1 MKPLP
6 CLALTAA
13 LMAAGVVLIKRPTGE
28 PAESAGP
35 EPVDTQVA
43 QPWSESMQ
51 LSPFARAMLIQDV
64 IDGRRTLL
72 QAATLFRE
80 LHLRNGQRWDRPW
93 VVLAGFRLPRGTPGE
108 RLCQQIEAWVRG
120 ALENDPERCEAV
132 LSRLEKELRD
142 APREHG
148 EICLPDP
155 AGLQSV
161 EQLLADAR
169 ESLTELQRR
178 NIERSLRRLR

>member
-13 LMAAGVVLIKRPTGE
+13 LAAGVVLIKRPTGE

-35 EPVDTQVA
+35 KPVDTRVA
-43 QPWSESMQ
+43 QPWPESMQ
-51 LSPFARAMLIQDV
+51 LSPFARAILVQDV

-80 LHLRNGQRWDRPW
+80 LHLRNGQPWDRPW
-93 VVLAGFRLPRGTPGE
+93 VVLSGFRLPGGTPGE
-108 RLCQQIEAWVRG
+108 RLCQHVEAWVRG
-120 ALENDPERCEAV
+120 RLDDDPERCEAV
-132 LSRLEKELRD
+132 LTRLEKELRD

-148 EICLPDP
+148 DIRLPDP
-155 AGLQSV
+155 ASLESV

-169 ESLTELQRR
+169 DSLTEQQRR
-178 NIERSLRRLR
+178 NIERSLRGLR

>member
-13 LMAAGVVLIKRPTGE
+13 LIAAGVVLIKRPTGE
-28 PAESAGP
+28 PAESAGAQQ
-35 EPVDTQVA
+35 VDPLVA
-43 QPWSESMQ
+43 RPWPESMQ
-51 LSPFARAMLIQDV
+51 LSPFAREMLVREV

-80 LHLRNGQRWDRPW
+80 LHLWNGQPWDRPW
-93 VVLAGFRLPRGTPGE
+93 VVLSGFRLPGGTPGE
-108 RLCQQIEAWVRG
+108 RLCQQVEAWVRG
-120 ALENDPERCEAV
+120 TLDDNPERCDTV
-132 LSRLEKELRD
+132 LTRLERELRD

-155 AGLQSV
+155 ASLESV

-169 ESLTELQRR
+169 DSLTELQRR
-178 NIERSLRRLR
+178 NIEKSLRGLR